1 MYGTCPAYR
10 IRGAIIGLQRCNTAV
25 RAQQDRQN
33 HSGGFVMSGGG
44 MSCQEGFYEK
54 SLIGFSS
61 DGANITGIEY
71 ISLLGK

>member
-1 MYGTCPAYR
+1 
-10 IRGAIIGLQRCNTAV
+10 
-25 RAQQDRQN
+25 
-33 HSGGFVMSGGG
+33 

>member
-1 MYGTCPAYR
+1 
-10 IRGAIIGLQRCNTAV
+10 
-25 RAQQDRQN
+25 
-33 HSGGFVMSGGG
+33 

-61 DGANITGIEY
+61 DVANITGIDY